1 MTKKQKTNM
10 GICFLL
16 TFGTF
21 MSQQVF
27 AFDPQAIENNLNQ
40 QLADAKNKAAQGGAR
55 DQMAQDAQNAEHK
68 VALELSLP

>member
-1 MTKKQKTNM
+1 MLEKMTKKQKTRM

-27 AFDPQAIENNLNQ
+27 ADDSQAIESNLKQ
-40 QLADAKNKAAQGGAR
+40 QAADPKKA
-55 DQMAQDAQNAEHK
+55 AQDAQNAENK
-68 VALELSLP
+68 LSSEFKGWHW

>member
-27 AFDPQAIENNLNQ
+27 AVDPQEIENNLTQ
-40 QLADAKNKAAQGGAR
+40 QLADAKNKAAQGAR
-55 DQMAQDAQNAEHK
+55 DQMAQDAQNVEHK
-68 VALELSLP
+68 VASEFRF

>member
-1 MTKKQKTNM
+1 MLEKMTKKQKTNM

-27 AFDPQAIENNLNQ
+27 AATN
-40 QLADAKNKAAQGGAR
+40 ARNK
-55 DQMAQDAQNAEHK
+55 K
-68 VALELSLP
+68 VPKYMRKMPKACKSKEWDWLCGPT